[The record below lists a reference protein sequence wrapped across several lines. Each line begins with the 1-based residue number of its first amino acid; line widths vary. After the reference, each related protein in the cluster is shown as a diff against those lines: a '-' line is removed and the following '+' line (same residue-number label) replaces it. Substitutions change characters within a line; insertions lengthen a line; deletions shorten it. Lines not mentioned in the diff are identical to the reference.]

1 MNAEISHN
9 LQTACFISLT
19 YNRNNKGP
27 KVDPWGSIQ
36 EYFSLIFTRKL
47 LFERYDLKQF
57 VERWESLGADIFLS
71 KIS

>member
-1 MNAEISHN
+1 MHAEISHN
-9 LQTACFISLT
+9 SQTACFISLT

-57 VERWESLGADIFLS
+57 IERWESLGADIFLS